1 MCILLIGNLFCTTH
15 VAFDKH
21 LKETIEMKY
30 DPEKMRLPLIYFKP
44 FICGLISMLG
54 DMILACQPTLR
65 LPALF
70 LSVFAYKQ
78 GLCVL

>member
-21 LKETIEMKY
+21 LKQTIEMKY

-44 FICGLISMLG
+44 FIFGLTSMLG
-54 DMILACQPTLR
+54 DMILACLPTLR